1 MNRSIWSGYRSFVQN
16 LERKCLDH
24 KYKLNIGLVCIFQQK
39 TSSLIITCYQCVF
52 ITNGVKF
59 INHHI
64 RLWSP
69 IKDIKNEHPRVIN
82 LISLKF
88 KEYTQSRLYQIR
100 LNSFKPYIDLSNT
113 QYMLCFMYE
122 SWVCEFLPGSFTNIP
137 NQVII

>member
-1 MNRSIWSGYRSFVQN
+1 MNCSIWSGYRSFVPN
-16 LERKCLDH
+16 FESWCLDH
-24 KYKLNIGLVCIFQQK
+24 KHKINIGLVCIFQLK
-39 TSSLIITCYQCVF
+39 LSLLIITRYQYVF

-59 INHHI
+59 IDHHI

-69 IKDIKNEHPRVIN
+69 IKDIKNEHPHVIN
-82 LISLKF
+82 LVSLKF

-122 SWVCEFLPGSFTNIP
+122 SWVYEFLLGSFTNIP